1 MQNGGQ
7 QASGAQAGGLT
18 RDGNLSQDR
27 MGKPGDPNDWVL
39 RAAEMRT
46 AEAEAAPGGD
56 RQAGD
61 DGAASG
67 EPAEQPALQ

>member
-1 MQNGGQ
+1 
-7 QASGAQAGGLT
+7 
-18 RDGNLSQDR
+18 

-46 AEAEAAPGGD
+46 AEADAAAGGD

-67 EPAEQPALQ
+67 APVEQPALQ